1 MRQQDVERQVRRAQ
15 QGDAR
20 AFERLYD
27 AFYDRVYGF
36 VRSRVPDVETAK
48 DLAATVFIRAW
59 EALPSY
65 DIRGVPFAAW
75 LFRIARNAIIGLLG
89 VTVPEEYGCA
99 GANYVS
105 YGLVAREVER
115 VSEDDAAMVAD
126 AGAVDEAVIARC
138 DAEAVRRA
146 VRRLTD
152 EQAAVIVLRFFW
164 DMPVADVAKAL
175 GKTEG
180 AVKAM
185 QHRAVRMLARL
196 LSEEADGRLE

>member
-75 LFRIARNAIIGLLG
+75 LFRIARNAIID
-89 VTVPEEYGCA
+89 EYRRM
-99 GANYVS
+99 
-105 YGLVAREVER
+105 AREVER